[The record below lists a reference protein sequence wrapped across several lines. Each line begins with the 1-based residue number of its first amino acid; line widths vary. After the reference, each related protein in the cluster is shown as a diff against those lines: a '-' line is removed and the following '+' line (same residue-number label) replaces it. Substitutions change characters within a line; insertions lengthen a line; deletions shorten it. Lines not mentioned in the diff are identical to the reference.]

1 MMFCEKVTDV
11 LIPAGLSWQRSVT
24 WDFSAMDVT
33 DGKYKAVATFIPA
46 NTTTETTF
54 EIKTVH

>member
-1 MMFCEKVTDV
+1 
-11 LIPAGLSWQRSVT
+11 VT

-33 DGKYKAVATFIPA
+33 DGKYKAVATFIPSR
-46 NTTTETTF
+46 TTTETSF